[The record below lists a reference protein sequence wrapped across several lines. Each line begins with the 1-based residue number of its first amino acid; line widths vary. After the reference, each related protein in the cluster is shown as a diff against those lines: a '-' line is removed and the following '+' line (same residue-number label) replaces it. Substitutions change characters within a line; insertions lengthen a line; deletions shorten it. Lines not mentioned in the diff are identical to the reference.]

1 MKFKTMVSRN
11 VGKPVSIAEA
21 LTGRTTKWIASKFGV
36 SESTA
41 RRWKSGRPSHAGGP
55 PSKPKDAAKAAAVM
69 GSATGAQRRKIAANA
84 MRSATSVNVGTV
96 GIESDTGDEKGSRRV
111 GTVVLGAEG
120 RSLLQQAGDA
130 LEAGNWDLAERL
142 HDQALLHADG
152 RDYGPLHV
160 TDYGSGFNYI

>member
-1 MKFKTMVSRN
+1 VKFKSMIGRN

-41 RRWKSGRPSHAGGP
+41 RRWRSGKPSHAGGP
-55 PSKPKDAAKAAAVM
+55 PSRPKDADKAAAVM
-69 GSATGAQRRKIAANA
+69 DSAKGDQRRKIAANA
-84 MRSATSVNVGTV
+84 MRAATAINVGAV
-96 GIESDTGDEKGSRRV
+96 DVESDTGNEKGKRRV
-111 GTVVLGAEG
+111 GTIVLGAEG

-142 HDQALLHADG
+142 HDQAILHADG

-160 TDYGSGFNYI
+160 TGYGSGFNYI